1 MTKPTG
7 LPAHLA
13 HPFSPAGRVD
23 PYPAYGW
30 LRAHEPV
37 HRDPMT
43 GMWLVTGYED
53 CAALLKDPAFS
64 AAAGQ
69 RERSRDDDLPV
80 SMLTTDGADHARLR
94 APGALL
100 LGTAALASVADGI
113 AVDTDALLARAAAR
127 GVLGDAVEEL
137 GVPLA
142 TAVLARVFGLGADR
156 HGTLTELARAASV
169 NLDPLAPP
177 HVARLGRAA
186 MGELTRFLDAHVD
199 ALAARAAE
207 GDRDDSPLARLAADT
222 RLTRREM
229 LGILGLAVVGG
240 WQPLAEAVGNALY
253 WLLPRPEVR
262 EALRAG
268 GRAAAGTAM
277 DELLRLEAPIPF
289 TARVTVREAELPG
302 GRVPAGQRVLAVLA
316 AANRDPAVFADP
328 DALVWDRSPN
338 PHLAFGG
345 GPHFCLAARLVRQAG
360 AVLLDRIVHR
370 FPEAAPAGPEPR
382 WAPTLIPRRLTR
394 LGVDL
399 GAEAD
404 AADAE
409 GVATQDAET
418 SDATGAEGS
427 GGAQSAEAAAPKLA
441 GTTAVPGADA
451 PGAACAEGV
460 SASAAVPGA
469 DAPGAAC
476 AGTAAATAAAPGAGT
491 PPAEAS
497 VAATSEG
504 ARV

>member
-23 PYPAYGW
+23 PYPAYDW

-53 CAALLKDPAFS
+53 CTALLKDPAFS

-94 APGALL
+94 APGSLL

-113 AVDTDALLARAAAR
+113 AADTDALLERAAAR

-137 GVPLA
+137 GAPLA
-142 TAVLARVFGLGADR
+142 TAVLARLFGLGPEE
-156 HGTLTELARAASV
+156 HGTLAQLARAASV

-186 MGELTRFLDAHVD
+186 MGELTRFLDAHTD
-199 ALAARAAE
+199 ALVARAA
-207 GDRDDSPLARLAADT
+207 DDSPLARLAADP

-229 LGILGLAVVGG
+229 LGVLGLAVVGG

-253 WLLPRPEVR
+253 WLLPRPEAR

-268 GRAAAGTAM
+268 GPDTAETAV

-289 TARVTVREAELPG
+289 TARVTVRDAELPG
-302 GRVPAGQRVLAVLA
+302 GRIPAGQRVLAVLA

-328 DALVWDRSPN
+328 DALVWDRTPN

-345 GPHFCLAARLVRQAG
+345 GPHFCLAARLVKQSG
-360 AVLLDRIVHR
+360 GILLGRIVHR
-370 FPEAAPAGPEPR
+370 FPEAALAGPEPR

-394 LGVDL
+394 LGLDL
-399 GAEAD
+399 GTGAGATDPRAD
-404 AADAE
+404 A
-409 GVATQDAET
+409 QET
-418 SDATGAEGS
+418 VPTAV
-427 GGAQSAEAAAPKLA
+427 AEAA
-441 GTTAVPGADA
+441 V
-451 PGAACAEGV
+451 
-460 SASAAVPGA
+460 
-469 DAPGAAC
+469 
-476 AGTAAATAAAPGAGT
+476 AAAPPVDA
-491 PPAEAS
+491 PEA
-497 VAATSEG
+497 
-504 ARV
+504 ARA

>member
-1 MTKPTG
+1 MTRPPG
-7 LPAHLA
+7 PPAQPA

-23 PYPAYGW
+23 PYPAYDW

-43 GMWLVTGYED
+43 GMWLVTGYAD
-53 CAALLKDPAFS
+53 CVALLKDPAFS

-94 APGALL
+94 APGSLL
-100 LGTAALASVADGI
+100 LGTGALASVADGI
-113 AVDTDALLARAAAR
+113 AADTDALLDRAAGH
-127 GVLGDAVEEL
+127 GVLADAVEEL

-142 TAVLARVFGLGADR
+142 TAVLARLIGLGADQ
-156 HGTLTELARAASV
+156 HGTLAELARAASV

-186 MGELTRFLDAHVD
+186 MGELTRFLDAHID
-199 ALAARAAE
+199 TLGHPEPGGSPEA
-207 GDRDDSPLARLAADT
+207 GGTQGSPLARFAADP
-222 RLTRREM
+222 RLSRREM
-229 LGILGLAVVGG
+229 LGVLGLAVVGG

-253 WLLPRPEVR
+253 WLLPRPDVR

-268 GRAAAGTAM
+268 GREAAETAM

-289 TARVTVREAELPG
+289 TARVTVRDAELPG

-328 DALVWDRSPN
+328 GALVWDRSPN

-345 GPHFCLAARLVRQAG
+345 GPHFCLAARLVKQSG
-360 AVLLDRIVHR
+360 ALLLGRIVRR
-370 FPEAAPAGPEPR
+370 FPEAALSGAEPR
-382 WAPTLIPRRLTR
+382 WAATLIPRRLTG

-399 GAEAD
+399 GACAPRR
-404 AADAE
+404 
-409 GVATQDAET
+409 T
-418 SDATGAEGS
+418 GS
-427 GGAQSAEAAAPKLA
+427 GPAESARASGRESCTEAEAAHA
-441 GTTAVPGADA
+441 
-451 PGAACAEGV
+451 
-460 SASAAVPGA
+460 
-469 DAPGAAC
+469 
-476 AGTAAATAAAPGAGT
+476 
-491 PPAEAS
+491 
-497 VAATSEG
+497 
-504 ARV
+504 